1 MAKSVKSLI
10 IGSVKAYSGKT
21 GIILA
26 IIRQLQE
33 KNLAIAY
40 GKPVG
45 TRDINADNDEG
56 DVQALARVL
65 TLSEAQTGKPLLY
78 LNKTT
83 IERRLG
89 GEDTTDYTQALAN
102 FVGRLEGD
110 LVFLEG
116 AGTLD
121 EGSLFDL
128 SLEQIVETVD
138 ASVLLVSRYTSSLIT
153 DSFLKAKKDLGDRLL
168 GVIINDIPLKNV
180 EEVQSFVK
188 PFLENHGIAVLGM
201 LPSSNLLRSVS
212 VRELVRQLK
221 AKVLCRSDRLDLMV
235 ESLTIGAMNVN
246 SALEYFRKGENQAVI
261 TGGGRSDLQLAALE
275 TSTSCLILTGHT
287 PPQPMVLSRAEDLE
301 TPILA
306 VDLDTLTTVEI
317 VDRAFG
323 QVRLQEQ
330 IKIECIQQLMTQYFD
345 LDRFLGKLG
354 SIVVK

>member
-1 MAKSVKSLI
+1 VAKSAKSLI

-26 IIRQLQE
+26 IIRHLQE

-40 GKPVG
+40 GKPIG
-45 TRDINADNDEG
+45 TREITAENGEG
-56 DVQALARVL
+56 DVGAISRVL
-65 TLSEAQTGKPLLY
+65 ALSEAQIGEPLLY
-78 LNKTT
+78 LNEKTLH
-83 IERRLG
+83 RRLR
-89 GEDTTDYTQALAN
+89 GEDTTDYTQTLQN

-116 AGTLD
+116 SGTLD

-128 SLEQIVETVD
+128 SVAQMAVATD
-138 ASVLLVSRYTSSLIT
+138 ASVLLVSRYSSSLIT

-168 GVIINDIPLKNV
+168 GVIINDIPIQNL
-180 EEVQSFVK
+180 EEVQTLVK
-188 PFLENHGIAVLGM
+188 PFLENLGIAVLGM
-201 LPSSNLLRSVS
+201 LPSSRLLRSVS
-212 VRELVRQLK
+212 VREIARQLD

-235 ESLTIGAMNVN
+235 ESLSIGAMNVN
-246 SALEYFRKGENQAVI
+246 SALEYFRQGENKAVI

-287 PPQPMVLSRAEDLE
+287 PPQEMILSRAEDLE

-306 VDLDTLTTVEI
+306 VNLDTLTAVEI

-345 LDRFLGKLG
+345 LERFLSKLG
-354 SIVVK
+354 IGE